1 MAELSPTVQRV
12 LDALTAAGGERS
24 SAEIAAAVGR
34 LQTSVSSDL
43 RTLITAGRAEVT
55 GRRVNTFLY
64 RAVQRAVVLS
74 VPVTPSQCTCMHL
87 VTGHR
92 RVRGMAMSCQ
102 QRGCGCRVFV
112 KAGTVNA

>member
-12 LDALTAAGGERS
+12 LDVLTAAGGERS

-34 LQTSVSSDL
+34 PQAAVSHDL
-43 RTLITAGRAEVT
+43 RRLIAAGRVEVT
-55 GRRVNTFLY
+55 GRRANTFRY
-64 RAVQRAVVLS
+64 RAVRRAVVLS

-102 QRGCGCRVFV
+102 RCGCRVFV
-112 KAGTVNA
+112 KAGTVARA